1 MGFFSKKPNKNK
13 VYEFD
18 KAMKIIAEN
27 PEYNAIAVEGG
38 YKVVHD
44 VVANEKINIINQKRK
59 AFINGISGNGAYNNI
74 KVENSNNYYEPP
86 HYNSYENNHI
96 ER

>member
-38 YKVVHD
+38 YMIVD
-44 VVANEKINIINQKRK
+44 DEVANEKISMINRRRK
-59 AFINGISGNGAYNNI
+59 DFINEISGNGAYNNI
-74 KVENSNNYYEPP
+74 KVENNNNYVPP

-96 ER
+96 GR